1 MTDAAFV
8 IDQWD
13 FSTTPAQRET
23 TLPTNLH
30 GRWVHCQRDAP
41 DLVPWLDSLG
51 IQNGIQQALLAEDT
65 RPRFEIVGDGFL
77 LNLRGVNLNPGAEP
91 DDMLSL
97 RFLWHDGGLITLRK
111 HSFRAVASVR
121 ERLASGDGPVNLGN
135 LLMTLVAA
143 LNSRIDEV
151 LDAQEAELVVLED
164 ESSGPN
170 PQEHLAK
177 LTQLHRR
184 LLRLHRFIRPQVGA
198 LNEFVGESE
207 TWLSHKDRLGLSNQ
221 RDTTQRIL
229 ENIEMLLQQVQLIR
243 DELQQNLAERMNRN
257 TYWLSVTAGV
267 FLPLSFLT
275 GLFGINVGGM
285 PGVESS
291 TAFWFVCG
299 ALSTIAVVEFLLLRR
314 LRFW

>member
-1 MTDAAFV
+1 MTTAAYI
-8 IDQWD
+8 IDHWD
-13 FSTTPAQRET
+13 FNVSPAQRQSEV
-23 TLPTNLH
+23 PTRLS
-30 GRWVHCQRDAP
+30 GRWLHCQRDQAE
-41 DLVPWLDSLG
+41 LVDWLDSLG
-51 IQNGIQQALLAEDT
+51 IHNGVQQALLAEDT
-65 RPRFEIVGDGFL
+65 RPRFETVGDGFL

-97 RFLWHDGGLITLRK
+97 RFLWHGGGLITLRK
-111 HSFRAVASVR
+111 HAFKAVASVR
-121 ERLASGDGPVNLGN
+121 ERLQLGDGPANLGN
-135 LLMTLVAA
+135 LVTTLVAA

-170 PQEHLAK
+170 PQQHLAK

-198 LNEFVGESE
+198 LNEFASEAE

-221 RDTTQRIL
+221 GDTTQRIL

-285 PGVESS
+285 PGVDSH

-299 ALSTIAVVEFLLLRR
+299 ALSSLAVVEFLLLRR

>member
-1 MTDAAFV
+1 MTAAAFL
-8 IDQWD
+8 IDHWD
-13 FSTTPAQRET
+13 FNAATPQRQLE
-23 TLPTNLH
+23 LPSALSGH
-30 GRWVHCQRDAP
+30 WLHCQRDHA
-41 DLVPWLDSLG
+41 DLVPWLNGLG
-51 IQNGIQQALLAEDT
+51 IHNGVQQALLAEDT

-97 RFLWHDGGLITLRK
+97 RFLWHGGGLITLRK
-111 HSFRAVASVR
+111 YAFKAVASVR
-121 ERLASGDGPVNLGN
+121 ERLTLGDGPNNLGS
-135 LLMTLVAA
+135 LVVTLVAA

-151 LDAQEAELVVLED
+151 LDAQEAELEDLED
-164 ESSGPN
+164 QSSGPN
-170 PQEHLAK
+170 PQQHLAK

-198 LNEFVGESE
+198 LNEFVGEAE

-229 ENIEMLLQQVQLIR
+229 ESIEMLLQQVQLIR

-267 FLPLSFLT
+267 FLPMSFIT

-285 PGVESS
+285 PGVESD

-299 ALSTIAVVEFLLLRR
+299 ALSTLALIEFLLLRR